1 MSQNFEALV
10 IAMWRWLDQVR
21 DQEQLRRLELLERV
35 PLFAGLNRRELGR
48 LSIRFY
54 EKAYA
59 ADETIFVEG
68 EPGKALFVVLDG
80 RVTIWRA
87 GHAGPEMLA
96 SLDPGGYFGELALID
111 DEPRFASARAEE
123 PSVLLVLYKTEF
135 DHLTEGH
142 SRLAIR
148 VMTNLLKTVAVYV
161 RRAESRQRRHA
172 AVSLPDTPA
181 YDGGKDLP

>member
-1 MSQNFEALV
+1 VSQEIEALF

-21 DQEQLRRLELLERV
+21 DQEQLQRLELLARV
-35 PLFAGLNRRELGR
+35 PLFAGLSRRELGR

-59 ADETIFVEG
+59 AGETIFVEG
-68 EPGKALFVVLDG
+68 EPGKALFVVLKG

-87 GHAGPEMLA
+87 NHAGQEMLA

-111 DEPRFASARAEE
+111 DEPRFATARAEE
-123 PSVLLVLYKTEF
+123 PAVLLVLYKTEF
-135 DHLTEGH
+135 DHLIEGH

-148 VMTNLLKTVAVYV
+148 VMSNLLRTVAVYV
-161 RRAESRQRRHA
+161 RRAESRQRGRA
-172 AVSLPDTPA
+172 AVSLPDTPG